1 MRAIVLLVVIKFCFF
16 HQKAVVG
23 TYPVLLPLLP
33 EFHCLFLQRQS
44 NVQMYNP
51 TPPWMVF
58 ATAVKPNT
66 TKLLTI
72 QCKNRMITPMTE
84 VNNATNSKSFS
95 TLQFR
100 EKPRQEKQMFKECYW
115 NLRSF
120 CLTMEG
126 LLSGTTRKKGEVCLS
141 IFCVFLRISPLIP
154 FLIW

>member
-1 MRAIVLLVVIKFCFF
+1 
-16 HQKAVVG
+16 
-23 TYPVLLPLLP
+23 
-33 EFHCLFLQRQS
+33 
-44 NVQMYNP
+44 
-51 TPPWMVF
+51 MVF

-72 QCKNRMITPMTE
+72 QCKNRMIAPMTE

-100 EKPRQEKQMFKECYW
+100 EKTRQEKQMFKECYW

-120 CLTMEG
+120 CLTIEG
-126 LLSGTTRKKGEVCLS
+126 LLSGATRKKGEVCLS
-141 IFCVFLRISPLIP
+141 IFCVFLRISPLVP